1 MSEDAAVRGRASRRD
16 ATASNRRVVEADV
29 LAAVALGGAVGAIA
43 RHLIMLG
50 FPAEPGGFPWA
61 VFGINVGGCLLI
73 GVLMA
78 LVGEGR
84 RAHRLIRP
92 FLGVGVLGG
101 FTTFSA
107 YVLDVHAALA
117 AGRPGVAVAYLGGTL
132 LAALLAVA
140 VGARLTRLAVRS
152 VARRGT
158 GGRDRRKA

>member
-50 FPAEPGGFPWA
+50 LPAEPGGFPWA

-107 YVLDVHAALA
+107 FSLDLHLLFAG
-117 AGRPGVAVAYLGGTL
+117 GRPGVALAYLAGTL
-132 LAALLAVA
+132 LAGLAA
-140 VGARLTRLAVRS
+140 VGLAVRGTRR
-152 VARRGT
+152 VLAR
-158 GGRDRRKA
+158 GRAV